1 MVPTVVGSLRW
12 ALEAVK
18 LVVEPGQS
26 GRVMGRRRRA
36 NYSGGRPYR
45 HEVRVSPEEEAVL
58 LGLAGEQQVT
68 VPRLLVESALA
79 QGRGETLTERRD
91 ALAKLFAVYRLLA
104 SVANNVNQI
113 AHVANTNRQVPVDT
127 GTVLE
132 EVRKVAARVD
142 AVIDELS
149 LS

>member
-18 LVVEPGQS
+18 LAAEPGQS
-26 GRVMGRRRRA
+26 GRFLGRRRRA
-36 NYSGGRPYR
+36 NYSGGRPHR

-58 LGLAGEQQVT
+58 LELAEEQQVT

-79 QGRGETLTERRD
+79 QGRGETASERRN
-91 ALAKLFAVYRLLA
+91 AVAELFAVYRLLA

-127 GTVLE
+127 GIVLE
-132 EVRKVAARVD
+132 EVRAVAARVD